1 MNEYKYKYMDKMHG
15 YRYTISLYFILFGSA
30 SQWTNGPH
38 RGPVCLM
45 KIEKVLAVYI
55 ALSIFFKA
63 F

>member
-1 MNEYKYKYMDKMHG
+1 MHG
-15 YRYTISLYFILFGSA
+15 YTISLYFILFGSA

-45 KIEKVLAVYI
+45 KIEKVYI

-63 F
+63 I